1 MIVNCGIME
10 SFDGYIVIPDCKILY
25 VDQNL
30 TMILSKKLTINSNG
44 FSLGKNLVLK
54 CYDLNKFLL
63 LLIKHV
69 FLAGGFHDTSK
80 GE

>member
-1 MIVNCGIME
+1 ME

-30 TMILSKKLTINSNG
+30 TNHGFPLILSKKLTINSNG